1 MFNESRQTKML
12 TPSPSTP
19 SSYHDDSSDLDELD
33 YRSRKLTKILKKNA
47 VKAEKRKSVLDIV
60 KDRAWLLDDQV
71 KLLEKQTANV
81 RNSLKRQ
88 SCKRRLIV
96 IGAVTLSVILLVN
109 RSIFIGIYESIE
121 DFLQKVFS
129 KRRY

>member
-1 MFNESRQTKML
+1 MKTQ
-12 TPSPSTP
+12 TPSPSSNP
-19 SSYHDDSSDLDELD
+19 SSYNDDSSDLDELD
-33 YRSRKLTKILKKNA
+33 YRSRKLTKILRRNA
-47 VKAEKRKSVLDIV
+47 AKAEKRRSVLDVV

-81 RNSLKRQ
+81 RNTLRKQ

-96 IGAVTLSVILLVN
+96 IGAVALSVILIVN

-121 DFLQKVFS
+121 HFLS
-129 KRRY
+129 KIFAKR